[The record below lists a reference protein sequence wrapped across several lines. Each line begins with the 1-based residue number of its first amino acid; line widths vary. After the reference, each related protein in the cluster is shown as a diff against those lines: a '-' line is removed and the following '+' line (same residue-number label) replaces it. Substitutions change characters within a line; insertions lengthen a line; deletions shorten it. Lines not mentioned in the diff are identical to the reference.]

1 MPWSVYADSSGR
13 WHWEMLDAS
22 AGVIA
27 QSSRGFQ
34 TRDECLADAR
44 KHGYTGEH
52 QGPGDDGSN
61 GPESR

>member
-1 MPWSVYADSSGR
+1 
-13 WHWEMLDAS
+13 MLDAT

-27 QSSRGFQ
+27 HSSRGFQ

-44 KHGYTGEH
+44 MHGYSGEH
-52 QGPGDDGSN
+52 EGPGDDGSD